1 VVVDE
6 VVVIDSRGS
15 IADWQ
20 VNLSL
25 KRRVL
30 GQSIRRRD
38 ARAVATPRV
47 GARVGLDFGVRF
59 F

>member
-20 VNLSL
+20 MNLSL
-25 KRRVL
+25 KMKVL
-30 GQSIRRRD
+30 GQSMRCERAPANARCRD
-38 ARAVATPRV
+38 
-47 GARVGLDFGVRF
+47 VRF